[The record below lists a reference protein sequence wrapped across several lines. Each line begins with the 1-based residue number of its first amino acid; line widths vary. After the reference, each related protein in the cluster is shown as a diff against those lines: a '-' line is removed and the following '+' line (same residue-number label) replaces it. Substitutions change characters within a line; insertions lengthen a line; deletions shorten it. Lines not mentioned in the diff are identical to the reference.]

1 MSQAFAQLGF
11 FGPNVAQFFGDAT
24 TRMSAFC
31 VQRPRGK
38 QGLWC
43 FRGNAT
49 AGAYRRMEN
58 KMTSSES
65 KQDAAGRLI
74 ACTISR
80 DVQNFDL
87 LIEDMETVLGEAWGD
102 LSISEALAFFAQP
115 EANELEFAAIAID
128 DSDEDELPL
137 LNEIIKLAR
146 ARGIRVILIAEDV
159 SPAVLHQLLRQGADE
174 FVPYPLPEGELE
186 AAIER
191 LRKSGQVA
199 AAEGTPFAG
208 GTAPGDGVLLAVQ
221 GLAGGTGA
229 TTLAVN
235 LAWELATVDKHNPPR
250 VCLLD
255 FGLQT
260 GSTATY
266 LDLPRRD
273 AVFEMWSDTDAMD
286 EDIFKQSLSPYED
299 KLWVLT
305 APADMLPLDLI
316 TPEDVGRVLDI
327 ARAKFDYVIVDMPG
341 TLVQW
346 TETVLSAAQIYF
358 VTLELDMRSAQ
369 NALRLKRALRTED
382 LPIEKLRFCLNRSP
396 KFTDLNGKSRVKRLA
411 ETLEIRIEV
420 QLPDGG
426 RVITQAG
433 DHGTPLASSAAKNP
447 LRKEIA
453 RLAASLHEIGK
464 SDAEEAA

>member
-1 MSQAFAQLGF
+1 
-11 FGPNVAQFFGDAT
+11 
-24 TRMSAFC
+24 
-31 VQRPRGK
+31 
-38 QGLWC
+38 
-43 FRGNAT
+43 
-49 AGAYRRMEN
+49 
-58 KMTSSES
+58 MTSSDSSNSE
-65 KQDAAGRLI
+65 QIPLV
-74 ACTISR
+74 ACTVSR

-87 LIEDMETVLGEAWGD
+87 LIEDMEAALGEAWGD
-102 LSISEALAFFAQP
+102 LNINEALAFFGQP
-115 EANELEFAAIAID
+115 EATGIEFAAVAID

-137 LNEIIKLAR
+137 LSEIITMA
-146 ARGIRVILIAEDV
+146 AGRGIRVILIAEDV

-186 AAIER
+186 AAIDRIRRREE
-191 LRKSGQVA
+191 QATV
-199 AAEGTPFAG
+199 EGTPFAAG
-208 GTAPGDGVLLAVQ
+208 NTPGDGVLLAVQ

-235 LAWELATVDKHNPPR
+235 LAWELATVEKTDPPR

-273 AVFEMWSDTDAMD
+273 AVFEMWSDTESMD
-286 EDIFKQSLSPYED
+286 EDIFKQSLTAFED

-305 APADMLPLDLI
+305 APTDMLPLDMI
-316 TPEDVGRVLDI
+316 TPEDVGRVLEF
-327 ARAKFDYVIVDMPG
+327 ARSKFDYVIVDMPA

-346 TETVLSAAQIYF
+346 TETVLNAAQIYF

-369 NALRLKRALRTED
+369 NALRLKRALRSED
-382 LPIEKLRFCLNRSP
+382 LPVEKLRFCLNRSP
-396 KFTDLNGKSRVKRLA
+396 KFTDLNGKSRVKRMA
-411 ETLEIRIEV
+411 ESLEISIEV

-426 RVITQAG
+426 RVVTQAG
-433 DHGTPLASSAAKNP
+433 DHGSPLAHSAAKNP

-453 RLAASLHEIGK
+453 KLAASLHEIGK
-464 SDAEEAA
+464 HDAEEAA